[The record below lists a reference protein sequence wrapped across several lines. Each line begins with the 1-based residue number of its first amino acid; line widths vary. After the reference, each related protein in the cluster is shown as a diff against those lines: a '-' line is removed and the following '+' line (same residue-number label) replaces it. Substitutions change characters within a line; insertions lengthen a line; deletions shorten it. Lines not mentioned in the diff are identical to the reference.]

1 MIAKKVKDILK
12 EEFGLMHVDESMS
25 LKYDLALDYVDRL
38 ELAMFLEKKLGV
50 RLPDDIATSVV
61 TVEDLIRKVEEYMP
75 TRPVEHEAQP
85 LKPVAGLYS
94 VWNGVPMCCITG
106 QKCDKLNPAEVRKNK
121 DAANLCKQQQ
131 CVIEHN
137 FARLAQKVK

>member
-1 MIAKKVKDILK
+1 MIAKKVKEVLK
-12 EEFGLMHVDESMS
+12 KEFGLMHVDESM
-25 LKYDLALDYVDRL
+25 LLEYDLALDYVDRL
-38 ELAMFLEKKLGV
+38 ELLMCLEKNLGV
-50 RLPDDIATSVV
+50 RLPDDTATSVV

-75 TRPVEHEAQP
+75 TRPVEYEAQP

-94 VWNGVPMCCITG
+94 VWNGVPICCITG

-131 CVIEHN
+131 CIIEHN